1 MKYVSKIM
9 ALYFFFF
16 SILMMSNQAFA
27 GICPTT
33 SGLPAYGG
41 GGAGS
46 ATACNMV
53 ITFNSNGSISTTFG
67 PQSTYDSIDDALIG
81 IVNNS
86 GHALTS
92 INLSGNNIFGFDGD
106 GVDGYTGT
114 PNLAAGMSSSGFYQ
128 YEYGVDQYGGSDA
141 YFTNFQFTI
150 INGFYHPDNGTVNF
164 LNSISGNGGE
174 DYFALEE
181 SININAP
188 PQVTGTNLSAT
199 PEPST
204 LALFGTGILLIG
216 VMAYRKKNAT
226 A

>member
-1 MKYVSKIM
+1 MKYLSKIIT
-9 ALYFFFF
+9 LNVFLF

-27 GICPTT
+27 SICPSTA
-33 SGLPAYGG
+33 GLPAYGG
-41 GGAGS
+41 GDVGT

-53 ITFNSNGSISTTFG
+53 ITFNSNGSISTSFG
-67 PQSTYDSIDDALIG
+67 PQQNYDNLDDALIG

-106 GVDGYTGT
+106 GVDGYTNT
-114 PNLAAGMSSSGFYQ
+114 TNLAAGMSSSAFYNF
-128 YEYGVDQYGGSDA
+128 EYGVDQYGGSDA
-141 YFTNFQFTI
+141 YFTNLQI
-150 INGFYHPDNGTVNF
+150 LHINGFYHPDNGTVNF

-181 SININAP
+181 SINLNAP

-204 LALFGTGILLIG
+204 MALFGTGILLIG
-216 VMAYRKKNAT
+216 MMAYRKKKAT